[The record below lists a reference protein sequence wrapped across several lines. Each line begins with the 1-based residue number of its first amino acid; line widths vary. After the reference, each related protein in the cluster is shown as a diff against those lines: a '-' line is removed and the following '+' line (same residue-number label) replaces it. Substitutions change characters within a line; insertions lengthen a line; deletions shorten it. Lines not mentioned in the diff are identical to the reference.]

1 MKKIKPTIVMCLS
14 ALFFMAISSMIF
26 AQDAKPQKSPKAQV
40 MQRIGAD
47 TDIVIDYH
55 RPGVKGRTIWGDLVP
70 YGMYPGNK
78 YSNEKPFP
86 WRAGANENTTIE
98 FNNDITVE
106 GKMIPKGKYSIHM
119 LASENDIKIMFNKKN
134 DAWGSYTY
142 DATENA
148 LEVTVK
154 QVENQHTEWLEYGF
168 EALSDNSATVYLA
181 WDNLKIPFKVALV
194 E

>member
-1 MKKIKPTIVMCLS
+1 MKRMKSTIVFCLS
-14 ALFFMAISSMIF
+14 ALFVVAISSMIF
-26 AQDAKPQKSPKAQV
+26 AQDAKPQKSPKASV

-47 TDIVIDYH
+47 TDVVIDYS

-98 FNNDITVE
+98 FNNDIMIE
-106 GKMIPKGKYSIHM
+106 GEMIPKGKYSIHM
-119 LASENDIKIMFNKKN
+119 LVSENDVKIMFNKKN

-148 LEVTVK
+148 VEVTVK
-154 QVENQHTEWLEYGF
+154 QVKNQHTEWLEFGF
-168 EALSDNSATVYLA
+168 DELSDNSATAYLA
-181 WDNLKIPFKVALV
+181 WDNLKIPFEIKLV